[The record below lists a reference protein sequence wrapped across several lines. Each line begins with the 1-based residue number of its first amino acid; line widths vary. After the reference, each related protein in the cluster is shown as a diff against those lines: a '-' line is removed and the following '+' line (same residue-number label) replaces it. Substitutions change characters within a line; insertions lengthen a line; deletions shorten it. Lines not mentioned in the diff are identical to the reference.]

1 MPSLNGYTTVEVNDA
16 TGKYYK
22 FAVTKIDD
30 VPYAS
35 LHRAIEAANE
45 KDNITITLCNNI
57 NLGNNFEVLTIT
69 KNLTIDG
76 EGYTITGVNITEEE
90 NPKNKFNSMFDVN
103 ASDIE
108 FTLKNITINYE
119 SSTTSISRGAVI
131 YNYDKTATINIENST
146 IVGSKV
152 IYSNNTDSTVNIL
165 GSTIIGT
172 VNGVNFT
179 DGLDGLASSVTVLVA
194 TFFTV
199 VAIGTQ
205 SGIEPVTCAV
215 VGALL
220 GFLLFNVYP
229 ASVFM
234 GDTGSLALGGF
245 VASTAYMLQ
254 MPIFIIIVGMIYLVE
269 VLSVMIQV
277 TYFKKTGGK
286 RIFKM
291 APIHH
296 HFELCGW
303 SETRVVTVFSAVT
316 AVMCMIAYLAL

>member
-1 MPSLNGYTTVEVNDA
+1 MAQIVVTAVFAFYLVKVAGIPLTMLIPF
-16 TGKYYK
+16 TGGEYLDLGW
-22 FAVTKIDD
+22 FAIPLLFV
-30 VPYAS
+30 
-35 LHRAIEAANE
+35 
-45 KDNITITLCNNI
+45 
-57 NLGNNFEVLTIT
+57 
-69 KNLTIDG
+69 
-76 EGYTITGVNITEEE
+76 
-90 NPKNKFNSMFDVN
+90 
-103 ASDIE
+103 
-108 FTLKNITINYE
+108 
-119 SSTTSISRGAVI
+119 AV
-131 YNYDKTATINIENST
+131 
-146 IVGSKV
+146 
-152 IYSNNTDSTVNIL
+152 
-165 GSTIIGT
+165 IGT

-199 VAIGTQ
+199 VAIGTK
-205 SGIEPVTCAV
+205 SGIEPATCAV

-254 MPIFIIIVGMIYLVE
+254 MPLFILIVGLVYLVE

-277 TYFKKTGGK
+277 TYFKRTGGK
-286 RIFKM
+286 RFFKM

-303 SETRVVTVFSAVT
+303 SETRIVAVFSIITTILCLIALM
-316 AVMCMIAYLAL
+316 VM

>member
-1 MPSLNGYTTVEVNDA
+1 MDYKIFIPVLVSFALSAIMGPVIIPVLRNLKMGQTEREEGVKEHLKKAGTPTMGGVIILLSILITSLFYIRSNPQIIPVLFVTIGFGLIGFLDDYLKVVMKRSDGLFPKQKMALQIVVTA
-16 TGKYYK
+16 IFAYYLVK
-22 FAVTKIDD
+22 VAGISLKMLVPFSGGRYLDFGWLAIPVLFFAV
-30 VPYAS
+30 
-35 LHRAIEAANE
+35 
-45 KDNITITLCNNI
+45 
-57 NLGNNFEVLTIT
+57 
-69 KNLTIDG
+69 
-76 EGYTITGVNITEEE
+76 
-90 NPKNKFNSMFDVN
+90 
-103 ASDIE
+103 
-108 FTLKNITINYE
+108 
-119 SSTTSISRGAVI
+119 
-131 YNYDKTATINIENST
+131 
-146 IVGSKV
+146 
-152 IYSNNTDSTVNIL
+152 
-165 GSTIIGT
+165 IGT

-199 VAIGTQ
+199 VAIGTK
-205 SGIEPVTCAV
+205 SGIEPVTGAV

-245 VASTAYMLQ
+245 VASAAYMLQ
-254 MPIFIIIVGMIYLVE
+254 MPLFIIIVGLIYLVE
-269 VLSVMIQV
+269 VLSVIIQV

-303 SETRVVTVFSAVT
+303 SETRVVAVFSIIT
-316 AVMCMIAYLAL
+316 ALLCMVALMAM

>member
-1 MPSLNGYTTVEVNDA
+1 MD
-16 TGKYYK
+16 YK
-22 FAVTKIDD
+22 MIIAVLVSFALSVIMGPVIIPVLRRLKMGQTEREEGVKSHLLKAGTPTMGGVIII
-30 VPYAS
+30 AS
-35 LHRAIEAANE
+35 
-45 KDNITITLCNNI
+45 ITITSLFFVRDYPKIIPVLFVTVGFGLVGFLDDYLKVVLKRSDGLMPKQKMALQIVITAIFAYYMVKVAGVSLEMLLPFSGGRYLNI
-57 NLGNNFEVLTIT
+57 GWIAIPLLFV
-69 KNLTIDG
+69 
-76 EGYTITGVNITEEE
+76 
-90 NPKNKFNSMFDVN
+90 
-103 ASDIE
+103 
-108 FTLKNITINYE
+108 
-119 SSTTSISRGAVI
+119 AV
-131 YNYDKTATINIENST
+131 
-146 IVGSKV
+146 
-152 IYSNNTDSTVNIL
+152 
-165 GSTIIGT
+165 IGT

-179 DGLDGLASSVTVLVA
+179 DGLDGLASSVTVIVA
-194 TFFTV
+194 TFFSV

-205 SGIEPVTCAV
+205 SGIAPITCAV

-254 MPIFIIIVGMIYLVE
+254 MPLFIILVGAIYLIE

-286 RIFKM
+286 RFFKM

-303 SETRVVTVFSAVT
+303 SETRIVAVFSIIT
-316 AVMCMIAYLAL
+316 AILCLIAFMGM

>member
-1 MPSLNGYTTVEVNDA
+1 MDYRILIPVIIAFAISSILAPVVIPVLRRLKMGQTERVDGVQSHLKKAGTPTMGGVIILAAIALTSLFYIKDYPKIIPILFVTLGFGLIGFLDDYLKVVMKRSDGLFPKQKMGLQIVVTAIFAFYMV
-16 TGKYYK
+16 K
-22 FAVTKIDD
+22 FTD
-30 VPYAS
+30 VP
-35 LHRAIEAANE
+35 
-45 KDNITITLCNNI
+45 
-57 NLGNNFEVLTIT
+57 LTWIIPFT
-69 KNLTIDG
+69 DG
-76 EGYTITGVNITEEE
+76 
-90 NPKNKFNSMFDVN
+90 
-103 ASDIE
+103 
-108 FTLKNITINYE
+108 
-119 SSTTSISRGAVI
+119 
-131 YNYDKTATINIENST
+131 
-146 IVGSKV
+146 KV
-152 IYSNNTDSTVNIL
+152 IDWGFLAIPLMFIV
-165 GSTIIGT
+165 IIGT

-194 TFFTV
+194 TFFSV

-205 SGIEPVTCAV
+205 SGIEPITCAV

-254 MPIFIIIVGMIYLVE
+254 MPLFIVLVGLIYLVE

-303 SETRVVTVFSAVT
+303 SETRVVAVFSIVT
-316 AVMCMIAYLAL
+316 AILCLIALMAL